1 MRKRRLPLFLALC
14 SLFAVASPRV
24 AQARNEAVTL
34 PVILADYYGF
44 AYFQAFKDRSFGY
57 AYPTAGVDALGWGL
71 MAFGKYPGMVCVNLA
86 GVSKTVYPAALL
98 LGKPNHDEKRRA
110 WASIGTHAFS
120 LLWLKAWGKP
130 SIRVNGTVR
139 APDGAQLH
147 VAWRF

>member
-1 MRKRRLPLFLALC
+1 MRARLLPLILVGC
-14 SLFAVASPRV
+14 SFFAVASPRI

-86 GVSKTVYPAALL
+86 GVSKTVYPAVLL

-110 WASIGTHAFS
+110 WASVGTHAFS